1 MAVRNCE
8 DIGVNLQ
15 KITTLLMQN
24 DNLVNLLYY
33 EGKDPLNS
41 KPLTIEEKKTKV
53 YEKLIKIVPRVGPKE
68 TAQSVVTLRVTSGSK
83 INTNDEFKRVVIE
96 IENFVPLTQW
106 FIKDDNLRP
115 FAIMG
120 EIQKSLVGK
129 TINGLGKLSGGDFEL
144 NFLTDEISCYM
155 QTFHITSYD

>member
-15 KITTLLMQN
+15 KIITLLLQN

-33 EGKDPLNS
+33 EGKDPLNGD
-41 KPLTIEEKKTKV
+41 PLTPQEKKTKI
-53 YEKLIKIVPRVGPKE
+53 YEKLIKIIPRVGPKE
-68 TAQSVVTLRVTSGSK
+68 TAQSVVTLRVTRGSK
-83 INTNDEFKRVVIE
+83 INTNDEFKHVIIE

-106 FIKDDNLRP
+106 IIKDDNLRP

-129 TINGLGKLSGGDFEL
+129 TINGLGKISGGDFEL

-155 QTFHITSYD
+155 QTFQITSYD

>member
-1 MAVRNCE
+1 M
-8 DIGVNLQ
+8 
-15 KITTLLMQN
+15 
-24 DNLVNLLYY
+24 
-33 EGKDPLNS
+33 
-41 KPLTIEEKKTKV
+41 
-53 YEKLIKIVPRVGPKE
+53 
-68 TAQSVVTLRVTSGSK
+68 TSGSK
-83 INTNDEFKRVVIE
+83 INTNDEFKKVVIE

>member
-1 MAVRNCE
+1 MAVHNCE

-15 KITTLLMQN
+15 KIVTLLLQN

-33 EGKDPLNS
+33 EGKDPLNEE
-41 KPLTIEEKKTKV
+41 PLTAEQKREKV
-53 YEKLIKIVPRVGPKE
+53 YEKLLKVIPRVGPKE
-68 TAQSVVTLRVTSGSK
+68 TAKSIVTIRVTRGRKIPANNEFKNVTL
-83 INTNDEFKRVVIE
+83 E

-106 FIKDDNLRP
+106 IIKDDNLRP

-120 EIQKSLVGK
+120 EIQKSLVGR
-129 TINGLGKLSGGDFEL
+129 TINGLGKISGGDFDL

-155 QTFHITSYD
+155 QVFNITSYD